1 MSESN
6 GRRLVAG
13 TISQTLR
20 LRSSLRIRDVYNDEN
35 LALGAYNIWLVED
48 GLSRGNGIMVQV
60 SVEEIQQDLAA
71 YLQRVEAGETVV
83 IVRAGQPIAE
93 MKPVALGTKQL
104 RPFGLCAGEFTV
116 PEDFDAPLPEDILNA
131 FEGA

>member
-60 SVEEIQQDLAA
+60 SVEEIQRDLAA

-116 PEDFDAPLPEDILNA
+116 PQDFDAPLPEDILNA